1 MASVTTSTEN
11 ILRPLTFADGVG
23 GDASIHFAVG
33 DCSLGAVLVA
43 ASRRGICAILL
54 GNDPGALRRDLQER
68 FPESALTDG
77 GADFDRVLAQVIDA
91 GARPRSAAGRAGY
104 RLPAT
109 GLGCAARHTARLAS
123 ELLGDRRTDRRA
135 EGSLCRRGSL
145 CGKPDRRRHS
155 LPPDRP
161 QGRHARRLPLGR
173 EAQARAARPR
183 GGAVTAGNRRR

>member
-68 FPESALTDG
+68 FPEAALTDG
-77 GADFDRVLAQVIDA
+77 GADFDRVLAQVIDFVETPA
-91 GARPRSAAGRAGY
+91 RGLDLPLDARGTDFQQRVWGALRDIPPGSRASYSEIAERIGAPKEAYAVAEACAANPIAVAIPCHRIVRKDGTLAGY
-104 RLPAT
+104 RWGVKRKRAL
-109 GLGCAARHTARLAS
+109 LDREAAR
-123 ELLGDRRTDRRA
+123 
-135 EGSLCRRGSL
+135 
-145 CGKPDRRRHS
+145 
-155 LPPDRP
+155 
-161 QGRHARRLPLGR
+161 
-173 EAQARAARPR
+173 
-183 GGAVTAGNRRR
+183 